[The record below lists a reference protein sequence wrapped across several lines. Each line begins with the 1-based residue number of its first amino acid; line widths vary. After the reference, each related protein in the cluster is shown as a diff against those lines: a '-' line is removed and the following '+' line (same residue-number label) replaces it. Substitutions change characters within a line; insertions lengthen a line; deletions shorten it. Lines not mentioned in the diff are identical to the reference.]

1 MDIKMRFK
9 DFDKH
14 VKTYWRL
21 GNDRYLIEL
30 FDGNFGFYK
39 LKTELNNSLSL
50 VRESK
55 LLCK

>member
-1 MDIKMRFK
+1 MKIEMEFK

-14 VKTYWRL
+14 VKTYWKL

-30 FDGNFGFYK
+30 FDENFSFYK
-39 LKTELNNSLSL
+39 LKTESNKSLSL

-55 LLCK
+55 LL